1 MNGFVNKLYDV
12 DSIKIPE
19 DMLEI
24 SVEDNCGDEAVKQ
37 LSLRYAEEVSAD
49 ISEVNDIVYCA
60 GDKDNYPDKRTLMI
74 FTGSDIP
81 GAEKAREAVLNKK
94 VGDVVETALADKNVT
109 LTVNKIVRRIPV
121 KVDDNLIAGLG
132 IEGVETVD
140 AYKDHVTAQA
150 LENLKMETVKMI
162 DGYIVKEML
171 EGCQFTYDEKE
182 MDEYARET
190 YDEYVN
196 MYGEEEVGGSFEQV
210 KPSIVDN
217 IKMSWMAEAFCKS
230 RNIEIDMSAIEEE
243 TDQMI
248 EMMTL
253 AGEEVPD
260 REEMIQMTAQSEYT
274 SQLFSYLESKTAE
287 KIGG

>member
-1 MNGFVNKLYDV
+1 MNGFVSKLYDV

-60 GDKDNYPDKRTLMI
+60 GDKDNYPDMRTLMI

-94 VGDVVETALADKNVT
+94 VGDVVETPLADKNVT

-140 AYKDHVTAQA
+140 AYKDHVKTQTLA
-150 LENLKMETVKMI
+150 NLKMERVKI
-162 DGYIVKEML
+162 VDSYIVKEML

-196 MYGEEEVGGSFEQV
+196 MYGEEEIGGSFEQV